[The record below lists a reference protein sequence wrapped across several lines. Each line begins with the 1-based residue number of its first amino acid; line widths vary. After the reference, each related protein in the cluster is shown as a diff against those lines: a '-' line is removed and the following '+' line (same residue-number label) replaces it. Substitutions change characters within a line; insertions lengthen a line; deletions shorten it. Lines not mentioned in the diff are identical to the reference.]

1 MTILV
6 TGGAGYIG
14 SHIVNELVD
23 RGESV
28 VVLDNLSTGFGD
40 TVPAMAQ
47 LVVGD
52 IGDGALVEKLLS
64 EHRVQAIVHL
74 AASSVVPDSVANPLG
89 YYSNNTAGSLVL
101 LKAAVQAGVKYFVF
115 SSTAA
120 VYGNPQTPLVGEDL
134 IPRPMSPYGASK
146 LMTERMLQDAGLA
159 CSLKY
164 VVLRYFNVAGADPK
178 LRTGQSTRAATHLIK
193 VAVQAALGAR
203 DSMAIFGTD
212 YPTPDGTCIRDYI
225 HVSDLVSAHVEALG
239 YLRKGGAST
248 LMNCG
253 YGHGYSVRD
262 VVDTVKRVSGLDFEV
277 KMQPRRA
284 GDPAA
289 IVADVRNIRRI
300 LSWTPAHDDLETIVR
315 HALSWEQKL
324 LARTPRAL
332 SG

>member
-14 SHIVNELVD
+14 SHIVHELVD
-23 RGESV
+23 RGEAV
-28 VVLDNLSTGFGD
+28 VVLDNLATGFRD
-40 TVPAMAQ
+40 ALPAAVQ

-52 IGDGALVEKLLS
+52 VGDGALVAGLLS
-64 EHRVQAIVHL
+64 EHKVQAIVHL
-74 AASSVVPDSVANPLG
+74 AASSVVPDSVASPLG
-89 YYSNNTAGSLVL
+89 YYSNNTAGSLAL

-120 VYGNPQTPLVGEDL
+120 VYGNPQAALVGEEM

-146 LMTERMLQDAGLA
+146 LMTEIMLRDAAPASG
-159 CSLKY
+159 LKY

-193 VAVQAALGAR
+193 AAVQTALGLR
-203 DSMAIFGTD
+203 DRMEIFGTD

-225 HVSDLVSAHVEALG
+225 HVSDLVGAHVGALG
-239 YLRKGGAST
+239 YLRVGGASA

-253 YGHGYSVRD
+253 YGHGYSVRE
-262 VVDTVKRVSGLDFEV
+262 VVDAVKRVSGVDFAV
-277 KMQPRRA
+277 AMQPRRA

-289 IVADVRNIRRI
+289 IVADVQAIRRI
-300 LSWTPAHDDLETIVR
+300 LSWTPAYDDLETIVR
-315 HALSWEQKL
+315 HALAWEQKL
-324 LARTPRAL
+324 IARKL
-332 SG
+332 